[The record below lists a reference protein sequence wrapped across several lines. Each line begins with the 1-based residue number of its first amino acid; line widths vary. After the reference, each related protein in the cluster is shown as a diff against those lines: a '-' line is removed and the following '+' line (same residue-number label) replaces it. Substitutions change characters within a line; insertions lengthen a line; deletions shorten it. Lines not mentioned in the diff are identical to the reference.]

1 MLLWFWITKSYLH
14 RSISSHPSIQF
25 NEWFFRMRRI
35 SILLT
40 FLDAPIQMYRTFPN
54 YGYAELHFISVRFW
68 LCLHWGQIFQQLH
81 LHCDA
86 LRPPHLMSGNRFASS
101 QPIAGLSVGAE
112 EIRTCISAFVY
123 IYSVCL
129 FIHSYIYTYIKVYV
143 RVRIFLIFYW
153 ITKPYLHC
161 SICSYLSIH
170 FNEWFFRCLFQIGIK
185 FDSEFALLFNETCK
199 KENTLSIHTYIC
211 MRACLHVI
219 R

>member
-129 FIHSYIYTYIKVYV
+129 FIHSYIYIYIHKSVCACAYFFN
-143 RVRIFLIFYW
+143 FLLNNKAI
-153 ITKPYLHC
+153 
-161 SICSYLSIH
+161 
-170 FNEWFFRCLFQIGIK
+170 
-185 FDSEFALLFNETCK
+185 FALLNLF
-199 KENTLSIHTYIC
+199 LSVDSFQRMVFPMFISNWNKIWFRIC
-211 MRACLHVI
+211 VVI
-219 R
+219 QRNM